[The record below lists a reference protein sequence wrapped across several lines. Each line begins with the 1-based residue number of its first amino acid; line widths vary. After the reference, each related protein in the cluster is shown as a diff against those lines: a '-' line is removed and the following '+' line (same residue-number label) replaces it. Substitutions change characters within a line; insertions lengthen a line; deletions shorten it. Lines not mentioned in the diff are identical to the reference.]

1 MLGSMK
7 RVAFSVLFGLVAL
20 ACSKDAPSPQLL
32 PPWQWAV
39 TGMKPGS
46 VALPPTLVVCEANGS
61 NCTPAKAGLKL
72 TGSKLVRLE
81 RGVSE
86 FELDGA
92 TRVELGEGT
101 ELLIQDAPRTLELRA
116 GGIALSREQALTE
129 AGPLTVKM
137 VDRSLTLMG
146 RGQLVARMDNLNR
159 GQLFVSRGV
168 VTSVEPVGMTPPVRQ
183 FHPGEG
189 AVFERKAPPDATAVF
204 AGKLSRLRQTVL
216 AVVDTPPPPLPP

>member
-1 MLGSMK
+1 MMGSMK

-20 ACSKDAPSPQLL
+20 ACAKDAPSPQLL

-86 FELDGA
+86 HTYVAAAIDDDVPLAYGMVRVAFRDPLMLCQQVGQQ
-92 TRVELGEGT
+92 TRAVEL
-101 ELLIQDAPRTLELRA
+101 LA
-116 GGIALSREQALTE
+116 GLTNPE
-129 AGPLTVKM
+129 ITC
-137 VDRSLTLMG
+137 R
-146 RGQLVARMDNLNR
+146 
-159 GQLFVSRGV
+159 
-168 VTSVEPVGMTPPVRQ
+168 
-183 FHPGEG
+183 
-189 AVFERKAPPDATAVF
+189 
-204 AGKLSRLRQTVL
+204 
-216 AVVDTPPPPLPP
+216 